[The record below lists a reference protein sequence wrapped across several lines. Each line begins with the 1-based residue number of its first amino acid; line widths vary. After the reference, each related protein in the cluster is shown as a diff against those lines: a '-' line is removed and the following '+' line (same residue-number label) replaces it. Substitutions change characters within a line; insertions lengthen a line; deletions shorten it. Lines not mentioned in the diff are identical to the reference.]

1 TKELGHQL
9 RCYANKLCPKY
20 ATKPLPGEAAAAYRR
35 RAAKIK
41 PAAPPGPAKTKKVAP
56 GASEQPKKQNLKP
69 KVPKGSGFNLETYKI
84 HALGDYADNIEQFGP
99 TDCFSTQQGELEHRR
114 VKRFYKRTNKVRFE
128 RQIAKHERIK
138 HHYRKYVNALRN
150 KTGGRTTSRPG
161 PSTDGVVSSAP
172 QQHHLMAKKDRDHV
186 DLYALSNK
194 HPGDPALKDFATLL
208 KDHLLARILNKQYDA
223 EPPLFTEEDRNQLYI
238 SEDRL

>member
-1 TKELGHQL
+1 MHTTHTIKSLRSQTKELGRQL

-99 TDCFSTQQGELEHRR
+99 TDCFSTQQVCSVSSPILLALIRCHWPNR
-114 VKRFYKRTNKVRFE
+114 VSSNTAASRGFTSEPTRCG
-128 RQIAKHERIK
+128 
-138 HHYRKYVNALRN
+138 LS
-150 KTGGRTTSRPG
+150 GRL
-161 PSTDGVVSSAP
+161 PSTSE
-172 QQHHLMAKKDRDHV
+172 
-186 DLYALSNK
+186 SN
-194 HPGDPALKDFATLL
+194 AT
-208 KDHLLARILNKQYDA
+208 IGSTST
-223 EPPLFTEEDRNQLYI
+223 P
-238 SEDRL
+238 